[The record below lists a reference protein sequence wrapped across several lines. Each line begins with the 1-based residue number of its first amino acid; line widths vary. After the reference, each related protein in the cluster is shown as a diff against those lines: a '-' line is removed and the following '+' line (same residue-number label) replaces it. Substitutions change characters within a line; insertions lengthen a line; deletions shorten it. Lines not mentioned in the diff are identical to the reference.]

1 MPRVACLSPLSRLP
15 TGCEAAIRQSMRIAL
30 LLYFFTT
37 LPQAPCLCWHVC
49 LDLYPHELHELH
61 EKSPSLSP
69 SRARALSAKLSAR
82 CSSINGCLTCRWWRC
97 GRARRKGNVLEKC
110 GAGSCLF
117 YFGYLLA
124 IQGSRIIVCVC
135 VSLSLS
141 MCACA
146 RSCLCIVC
154 VSC

>member
-1 MPRVACLSPLSRLP
+1 MRLP
-15 TGCEAAIRQSMRIAL
+15 TGILCEAAIRQSMRIAL
-30 LLYFFTT
+30 LLYFFTSLLLYFFTT
-37 LPQAPCLCWHVC
+37 LPQAPCLCWQVC
-49 LDLYPHELHELH
+49 LGLYPHELHELH

-69 SRARALSAKLSAR
+69 SRARALSH
-82 CSSINGCLTCRWWRC
+82 GCLTCRWWRC

-135 VSLSLS
+135 VFLSLSL
-141 MCACA
+141 CA
-146 RSCLCIVC
+146 RVRVRVC
-154 VSC
+154 A